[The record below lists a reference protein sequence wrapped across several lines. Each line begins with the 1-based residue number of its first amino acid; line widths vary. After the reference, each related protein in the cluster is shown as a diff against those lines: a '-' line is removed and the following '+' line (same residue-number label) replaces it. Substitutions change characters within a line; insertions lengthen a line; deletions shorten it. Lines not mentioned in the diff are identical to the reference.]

1 MRQRPVTADGVRS
14 FTNDPSW
21 SILTGE
27 VVSQGKVH
35 MGMMHQRVLTESS
48 LTKMKLANLVA
59 VHIDISHAFII
70 TKAYIDI
77 QIGIYRHVNIY
88 KLYIVK

>member
-27 VVSQGKVH
+27 VVSQGKVQ
-35 MGMMHQRVLTESS
+35 MGMMHQPVLTESS

-59 VHIDISHAFII
+59 VHIDMSHAFMY
-70 TKAYIDI
+70 TMT
-77 QIGIYRHVNIY
+77 
-88 KLYIVK
+88 